1 MHVLRDMS
9 YCTVNQ
15 GFAVSA
21 SFLSSRDFNRDPG
34 RAKRAAR
41 NGPVFVTERS
51 KAALVVLSIEDYEK
65 LTGQDRSLADML
77 THAEP
82 LDFPVEF
89 PKSVLGFKPAEF
101 D

>member
-1 MHVLRDMS
+1 M
-9 YCTVNQ
+9 T
-15 GFAVSA
+15 A

-51 KAALVVLSIEDYEK
+51 KPALVVLSIEDYER
-65 LTGQDRSLADML
+65 LAGQNRTLADILMP
-77 THAEP
+77 AED

-89 PKSVLGFKPAEF
+89 PKSTLSGRAAEF

>member
-1 MHVLRDMS
+1 M
-9 YCTVNQ
+9 T
-15 GFAVSA
+15 A

-51 KAALVVLSIEDYEK
+51 KPALVVLSIEDYER
-65 LTGQDRSLADML
+65 LAGQNRSLADILMP
-77 THAEP
+77 AED
-82 LDFPVEF
+82 LDFPVDF
-89 PKSVLGFKPAEF
+89 PKSTIRGRAAEF